1 MLHSL
6 KKQLSVFDLRL
17 LIATSDTPTMKNIFA
32 YLEPMGYQLDSAA
45 SSDEVRNCLKT
56 SSYDALILDSQLSDQ
71 NGIPLYTCLRMEHL
85 ASPIILLTPD
95 TTMENLPRY
104 LNSGADDI
112 VISPLHLLELEA
124 RVLASIRLSKA
135 HLVSSKLSWA
145 GIELDS
151 HAHTVTCDGKNLHLP
166 PMAFTLLAR
175 LMKSAPNVVTRSE
188 LQNELSGDT
197 PPSSDA
203 PSGKGKQAHSEN
215 GTPGRV
221 PSGAHALAFCVVWKR
236 ATDTFSLALPCFLT
250 ICLRY
255 ALLCRPAGSF
265 GRKSFRVCGEGR
277 LRLLHIKGMRL
288 LLRAWMNRSHD
299 VPPAGCGYPPRA
311 FLIVCREHSHERE
324 DSRLFVSE

>member
-95 TTMENLPRY
+95 TTLENLPRY

-188 LQNELSGDT
+188 LQNELYGDT

-203 PSGKGKQAHSEN
+203 
-215 GTPGRV
+215 
-221 PSGAHALAFCVVWKR
+221 
-236 ATDTFSLALPCFLT
+236 
-250 ICLRY
+250 LRTY
-255 ALLCRPAGSF
+255 IHI
-265 GRKSFRVCGEGR
+265 
-277 LRLLHIKGMRL
+277 LR
-288 LLRAWMNRSHD
+288 
-299 VPPAGCGYPPRA
+299 
-311 FLIVCREHSHERE
+311 
-324 DSRLFVSE
+324 SRLEKENKPILKTVPRVGFRLVPMP

>member
-124 RVLASIRLSKA
+124 RVLASIRL
-135 HLVSSKLSWA
+135 
-145 GIELDS
+145 
-151 HAHTVTCDGKNLHLP
+151 
-166 PMAFTLLAR
+166 
-175 LMKSAPNVVTRSE
+175 
-188 LQNELSGDT
+188 
-197 PPSSDA
+197 
-203 PSGKGKQAHSEN
+203 
-215 GTPGRV
+215 
-221 PSGAHALAFCVVWKR
+221 
-236 ATDTFSLALPCFLT
+236 
-250 ICLRY
+250 Y
-255 ALLCRPAGSF
+255 
-265 GRKSFRVCGEGR
+265 
-277 LRLLHIKGMRL
+277 
-288 LLRAWMNRSHD
+288 
-299 VPPAGCGYPPRA
+299 
-311 FLIVCREHSHERE
+311 
-324 DSRLFVSE
+324 